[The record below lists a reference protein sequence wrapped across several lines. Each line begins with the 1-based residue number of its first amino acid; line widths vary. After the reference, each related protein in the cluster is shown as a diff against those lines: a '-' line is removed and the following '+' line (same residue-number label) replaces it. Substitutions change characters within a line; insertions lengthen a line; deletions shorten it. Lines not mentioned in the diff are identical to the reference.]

1 MQAVSLALLLK
12 IVNGGGI
19 EWSKKTFKLEK
30 YYKLFYTIT
39 FMWDFFFL
47 RKIDYF
53 LMNFG
58 QIFSLGLG
66 QYAVFAQTT

>member
-1 MQAVSLALLLK
+1 MEQ
-12 IVNGGGI
+12 
-19 EWSKKTFKLEK
+19 KKTFKLEK

-39 FMWDFFFL
+39 FMWDFFFF

-66 QYAVFAQTT
+66 QYAVCAQTT